1 MLPSPF
7 HQLVYC
13 DSCAFDG
20 ENMEEKAKPREAER
34 IIVGNDNPEKCKA
47 DCGHIFEAQKYGYY
61 FVCNQTY

>member
-1 MLPSPF
+1 
-7 HQLVYC
+7 
-13 DSCAFDG
+13 
-20 ENMEEKAKPREAER
+20 MEEKAKPREAER